1 MRIRAI
7 VTMVG
12 LSAAPAWAS
21 DFDQVRSL
29 SQDQLNAVTR
39 DLGAAFAYKGVAPG
53 TTLGVIG
60 FDLGVEITDT
70 KLENIGA
77 IRAAGNDAPDHLV
90 IPKFHAHKGLWGGFD
105 IGAFVGGASRVS
117 ATLYGLDLRYAVIED
132 GLAAPAVSLRASGTR
147 AIGLGPLKVDTAALD
162 AMVSKRLALFTPYAG
177 AGIVRMRGSVDGSG
191 LASETASKGRVF
203 AGINLNLLATNLA
216 FEAEKLGDNTS
227 LSAKVGFRF

>member
-1 MRIRAI
+1 MKRAI
-7 VTMVG
+7 
-12 LSAAPAWAS
+12 LAASLALAAVPAGAS
-21 DFDQVRSL
+21 DFDQVRTL
-29 SQDQLNAVTR
+29 AQDQFNAVTR

-53 TTLGVIG
+53 TTLGVVG

-70 KLENIGA
+70 KLENVGA
-77 IRAAGNDAPDHLV
+77 IRAAGNDAPDHLL

-105 IGAFVGGASRVS
+105 IGAFVGGASRVG
-117 ATLYGLDLRYAVIED
+117 ATLYGLDLRYALVED

-147 AIGLGPLKVDTAALD
+147 ATGLGPLKVDTAALD

-177 AGIVRMRGSVDGSG
+177 AGVVRMRGTVDGSA
-191 LASETASKGRVF
+191 LATETVSKGRVF

-227 LSAKVGFRF
+227 LSAKVGIRF